1 MNAEIEIGIE
11 AIIGNFA
18 IPVEAIVASSLMAA
32 SQVGRRSSR
41 SVEVAH
47 HVDG

>member
-1 MNAEIEIGIE
+1 MNAEIETRIE
-11 AIIGNFA
+11 AIVRKLA
-18 IPVEAIVASSLMAA
+18 VPVEAIVASGLTAA
-32 SQVGRRSSR
+32 SQVGSRSSR